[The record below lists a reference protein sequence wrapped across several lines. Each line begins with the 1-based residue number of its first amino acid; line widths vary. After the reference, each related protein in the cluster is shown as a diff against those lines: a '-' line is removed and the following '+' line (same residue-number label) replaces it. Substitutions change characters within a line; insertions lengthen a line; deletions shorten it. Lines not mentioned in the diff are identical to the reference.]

1 MPASIGPPPES
12 TLRAS
17 AGFALPYTRCDMAR
31 GAFVIAQLSDLHCG
45 SPFFDAGL
53 LETAVNETIGLN
65 PDLVVIG
72 GDLTAEGYAGEFRTA
87 QRFLEPLFESGFK
100 VLVIP
105 GNHDSKNVGYLHF
118 RDTFGVADVADK
130 GDRVLSLTVPPVDG
144 TDEPF
149 RIQVVAIDSSKPD
162 LAEGEVGRERY
173 RWIRDQFAAEA
184 DFKVFVLHHHL
195 VPVPGTG
202 RERNTVWDAG
212 DVLAL
217 VAELK
222 VDVVLSGHKH
232 VPHVWLL
239 DHVLLVTSG
248 TVSSHRVRGYTRPS
262 YNVLEVTADE
272 VRVTLKYPGTGE
284 RVAGVLDR
292 QRMALATNPDLA
304 AMFTK
309 STWRP

>member
-1 MPASIGPPPES
+1 MEGGP
-12 TLRAS
+12 
-17 AGFALPYTRCDMAR
+17 
-31 GAFVIAQLSDLHCG
+31 FVVAQLSDLHCG
-45 SPFFDAGL
+45 SPFFDGAL
-53 LETAVNETIGLN
+53 LKAAVEEVLALR

-72 GDLTAEGYAGEFRTA
+72 GDLTAEGYAHEFRTA
-87 QRFLEPLFESGFK
+87 QQHLEPLFERGLN
-100 VLVIP
+100 VLVVP

-118 RDTFGVADVADK
+118 RDTFGAGDVPDK
-130 GDRVLSLTVPPVDG
+130 GDRTLSLSLSCFEG
-144 TDEPF
+144 EPF
-149 RIQVVAIDSSKPD
+149 RVQVVAIDSSKPD
-162 LAEGEVGRERY
+162 LAEGEIGRERY
-173 RWIRDQFAAEA
+173 RWIRQQFDVDV
-184 DFKVFVLHHHL
+184 DFKIFVLHHHL

-217 VAELK
+217 LSELG

-262 YNVLEVTADE
+262 YNVLEITTDE

-284 RVAGVLDR
+284 RLAGVLDR
-292 QRMALATNPDLA
+292 RRMALTSNPDLA